1 MSTTMFVIVVAP
13 ACCCCCCCS
22 CSSSCCSYC
31 CCSCCWWPLP
41 ANEAHNKH
49 GPKNPSLALSLSLT
63 FPLPLSFPPFA
74 PVACHNI
81 DRTRKVAALSRGRH
95 SRLCCTA
102 LPISL
107 SLSFF
112 SLSLTL
118 SCCLSASNWFSFL
131 LFFTCRHCFVQR
143 RLLLLF
149 AHYLTTTTT
158 TTRTRTKSP
167 QLTPYRLQAG
177 PPSLPH
183 PTATPPLP
191 TPFGQLVRIAA
202 IAALNLF

>member
-1 MSTTMFVIVVAP
+1 MEMQFTTRPELPLSTTMFVIVVAP

-31 CCSCCWWPLP
+31 RCSCCWWPLP

-63 FPLPLSFPPFA
+63 FPLALSFPPFA

-102 LPISL
+102 L
-107 SLSFF
+107 SLSF
-112 SLSLTL
+112 SLPLALSLAACRHL
-118 SCCLSASNWFSFL
+118 IGFRFCCFL
-131 LFFTCRHCFVQR
+131 LVAIVSCSAVCFYC
-143 RLLLLF
+143 LLI
-149 AHYLTTTTT
+149 T
-158 TTRTRTKSP
+158 
-167 QLTPYRLQAG
+167 
-177 PPSLPH
+177 
-183 PTATPPLP
+183 
-191 TPFGQLVRIAA
+191 
-202 IAALNLF
+202 